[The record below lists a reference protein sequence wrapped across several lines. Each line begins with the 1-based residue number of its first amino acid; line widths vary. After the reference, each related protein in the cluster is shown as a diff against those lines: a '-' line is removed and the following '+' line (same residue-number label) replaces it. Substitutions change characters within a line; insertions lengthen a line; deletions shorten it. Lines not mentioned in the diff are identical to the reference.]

1 MINLIVATS
10 LNGVIG
16 KNNKILWNI
25 PDDLRYFKN
34 KTLGSSIIMGRKTFE
49 SIGKP
54 LPKRENIVI
63 TSNKNYRKKGVIV
76 VDSLEKA
83 IRKCNHLNE
92 IFIIGG
98 QKVYEEALDLKVVE
112 KIYQTLINKEIP
124 GDRVFYPPKEFKL
137 ISRVDKTDKN
147 YDFSYLV
154 LQKNG

>member
-10 LNGVIG
+10 KNGTIG
-16 KNNKILWNI
+16 KNNKIPWDI
-25 PDDLRYFKN
+25 PEDLRYFKN
-34 KTLGSSIIMGRKTFE
+34 RTLGSSIIMGRKTFE

-83 IRKCNHLNE
+83 IKKSSHLNE

-98 QKVYEEALDLKVVE
+98 ERVYEEALNLEVVE
-112 KIYQTLINKEIP
+112 RIYQTKIHKEIP
-124 GDRVFYPPKEFKL
+124 GDRFFYLPKDFKL
-137 ISRVDKTDKN
+137 VSKEDKTNEN

-154 LQKNG
+154 LEKNG

>member
-10 LNGVIG
+10 KNGTIG
-16 KNNKILWNI
+16 KNNKIPWDI
-25 PDDLRYFKN
+25 PDDLRYFKK

-63 TSNKNYRKKGVIV
+63 TSNENYRKKGVIV
-76 VDSLEKA
+76 VNSLEKA
-83 IRKCNHLNE
+83 IKKANHLNE

-98 QKVYEEALDLKVVE
+98 QKVYEEALNLKVVE
-112 KIYQTLINKEIP
+112 KIYQTKIHKEIP
-124 GDRVFYPPKEFKL
+124 GDRFFYPPKEFKL
-137 ISRVDKTDKN
+137 TSSVYETDEN

-154 LQKNG
+154 LEKDG

>member
-10 LNGVIG
+10 LNGTIG
-16 KNNKILWNI
+16 KNNKIPWDI
-25 PDDLRYFKN
+25 PDDLRYFKK

-63 TSNKNYRKKGVIV
+63 TSNENYRKKGVIV

-83 IRKCNHLNE
+83 IKKANHFNE

-98 QKVYEEALDLKVVE
+98 QKVYEEALNLKVVE
-112 KIYQTLINKEIP
+112 KIYQTKIHKEIP
-124 GDRVFYPPKEFKL
+124 GDRFFYPPKEFKL
-137 ISRVDKTDKN
+137 TYSVYKTDEN

-154 LQKNG
+154 LEKDG

>member
-10 LNGVIG
+10 TNGTIG
-16 KNNKILWNI
+16 KNNKIPWNI

-34 KTLGSSIIMGRKTFE
+34 KTLGGSIIMGRKTFE

-63 TSNKNYRKKGVIV
+63 TSNENYRKKGVIV
-76 VDSLEKA
+76 VDSLEQA
-83 IRKCNHLNE
+83 IRKCSHLNE

-98 QKVYEEALDLKVVE
+98 ERVYKDALNLKVVE
-112 KIYQTLINKEIP
+112 RIYHTKIHKEIL
-124 GDRVFYPPKEFKL
+124 GDRFFYPPEDFKL
-137 ISRVDKTDKN
+137 TSSVYKTDEN

-154 LQKNG
+154 LEKDE